1 MISFRKDNQNV
12 YNYKKKYKIT
22 HFYQFNVTKV
32 IYGKLITVLSNKD
45 GGVLIVSNSC
55 KE

>member
-1 MISFRKDNQNV
+1 MISFRKDDQNV
-12 YNYKKKYKIT
+12 FNDKKKYKIT
-22 HFYQFNVTKV
+22 HFYQYNVTKV

-55 KE
+55 KQ